1 MASAFPRPY
10 IPVSQ
15 LLTAVLQ
22 LAAEHHRAGRQAAA
36 ATMYREVL
44 ELDPRNADALYL
56 LGVLERQMGRLE
68 EARRTLLE
76 AARWTANR
84 VPVEAELRIVERML
98 GKPLPM
104 RPSRRP
110 VQGWLERAPGRGNDR
125 GIVAI
130 ARA

>member
-1 MASAFPRPY
+1 MTSAFPRPY

-36 ATMYREVL
+36 ASMYREVL
-44 ELDPRNADALYL
+44 ELDPRNADVLFL
-56 LGVLERQMGRLE
+56 LGVLERQMGRPE
-68 EARRTLLE
+68 EARRRLLE

-84 VPVEAELRIVERML
+84 LPVEAELRVVERML
-98 GKPLPM
+98 GE
-104 RPSRRP
+104 RSPSKGPRRRP
-110 VQGWLERAPGRGNDR
+110 VQGWLKSDC
-125 GIVAI
+125 GIVAV

>member
-1 MASAFPRPY
+1 MTSALPRPY

-22 LAAEHHRAGRQAAA
+22 LAAEHHRAGRHAAA
-36 ATMYREVL
+36 ATLYREVL
-44 ELDPRNADALYL
+44 ELDPRNADALFL

-68 EARRTLLE
+68 EARRRLLQ

-84 VPVEAELRIVERML
+84 VPVEAELRLVERLL
-98 GKPLPM
+98 GEPSLPG
-104 RPSRRP
+104 PKRRP
-110 VQGWLERAPGRGNDR
+110 VQGWLERTPGHRSDCGM
-125 GIVAI
+125 VAV

>member
-1 MASAFPRPY
+1 MTSAFPRPY

-15 LLTAVLQ
+15 LLSAVLQ

-44 ELDPRNADALYL
+44 ELDPRNADALFL

-68 EARRTLLE
+68 EARRRLIE

-84 VPVEAELRIVERML
+84 VPVEAELGIVERLL
-98 GKPLPM
+98 GKPSPIG
-104 RPSRRP
+104 PGRRP
-110 VQGWLERAPGRGNDR
+110 VQGWQKSDCG
-125 GIVAI
+125 VAAV

>member
-1 MASAFPRPY
+1 MTSGFPRPY

-22 LAAEHHRAGRQAAA
+22 LAAEHHRAGRHAAA
-36 ATMYREVL
+36 ATLYREVL
-44 ELDPRNADALYL
+44 ELDPRNADALFL
-56 LGVLERQMGRLE
+56 LGALERQTGGLE
-68 EARRTLLE
+68 EAKRRLLE

-98 GKPLPM
+98 GERSPLG
-104 RPSRRP
+104 RTRRP
-110 VQGWLERAPGRGNDR
+110 VQGCLERAPGYRRDCGL
-125 GIVAI
+125 VAV